1 MCEFMTFF
9 NATRATS
16 VARKYWAIAIV
27 CSVSLPAAAHVTL
40 EYQVANAGSYY
51 KGTFKV
57 GHGCGTS
64 PIRQIVV
71 TIPAGVQGAK
81 PMPKAGWSL
90 EVIRT
95 KLAQPVLDH
104 GKTVT
109 EDVSRISWT
118 AKTPADYLQNDWYDE
133 FVLRA
138 KLPDKAGT
146 LYWPVSQVCEEGRVD
161 WADVPKAGQKLSDLK
176 SPAAALEL
184 MPAGAAG
191 EHKH

>member
-1 MCEFMTFF
+1 MLFC
-9 NATRATS
+9 ALS
-16 VARKYWAIAIV
+16 V
-27 CSVSLPAAAHVTL
+27 PAAAHVTL
-40 EYQVANAGSYY
+40 EYQVANAGSHY

-64 PIRQIVV
+64 SIKQMVI

-90 EVIRT
+90 EVTRT

-118 AKTPADYLQNDWYDE
+118 AKTPADYLQNNWYDE